1 MTLIIALVLAVI
13 ALVALIAAV
22 VTTNEVI
29 AWVCIGASVLGVL
42 LLVVDA
48 IRERQNARVG
58 AVAAGAG
65 AAELDSEA
73 EDAAVADS
81 EAADVLVVDRDAED
95 GVDDIYA
102 DDPSDYSDYSI
113 EDSTEA
119 EISAEDISA
128 EVAAED
134 ISAEISAEDISA
146 EISAEDDFSA
156 EIAREDF
163 PAEVVHDEPEYDTIS
178 DDEIEYPAPA
188 DETVIVYRPAEETAD
203 DTLIVLTGDTGD
215 ERDDR

>member
-73 EDAAVADS
+73 LDAAVADS

-102 DDPSDYSDYSI
+102 DDPSDYSDYAI

-119 EISAEDISA
+119 EI
-128 EVAAED
+128 AAED
-134 ISAEISAEDISA
+134 ISAEIAAEDISA
-146 EISAEDDFSA
+146 EIAAEDDFSA
-156 EIAREDF
+156 ELAREDF

>member
-58 AVAAGAG
+58 AVVAGAV
-65 AAELDSEA
+65 AAEAESEA
-73 EDAAVADS
+73 ADAAVADS
-81 EAADVLVVDRDAED
+81 EADDVLVADRDAED
-95 GVDDIYA
+95 DVDDIYA

-119 EISAEDISA
+119 EI
-128 EVAAED
+128 AAED
-134 ISAEISAEDISA
+134 TSAEIAAEDTSA
-146 EISAEDDFSA
+146 EIAAEDDFSA

-188 DETVIVYRPAEETAD
+188 DETVIVYRPAEEPAD
-203 DTLIVLTGDTGD
+203 DTLIVFTGDTGD

>member
-1 MTLIIALVLAVI
+1 MMLIIALVLAVI

-48 IRERQNARVG
+48 IRERSKARGG
-58 AVAAGAG
+58 AVVAGAVV
-65 AAELDSEA
+65 AEADSEA
-73 EDAAVADS
+73 IEAAVADS
-81 EAADVLVVDRDAED
+81 EAIEAAVADRDAED

-113 EDSTEA
+113 GDSTEA
-119 EISAEDISA
+119 EI
-128 EVAAED
+128 AAED
-134 ISAEISAEDISA
+134 TSAEIA
-146 EISAEDDFSA
+146 AEDDFSA

-188 DETVIVYRPAEETAD
+188 DETVIFYRPAEETAD